1 MNLLSNLLVL
11 DNLQLAAKVHCV
23 EIYLLLA
30 LPKQKS
36 STKTSG
42 YQESG
47 SHKTI
52 DLKTLV

>member
-30 LPKQKS
+30 LQKQKS